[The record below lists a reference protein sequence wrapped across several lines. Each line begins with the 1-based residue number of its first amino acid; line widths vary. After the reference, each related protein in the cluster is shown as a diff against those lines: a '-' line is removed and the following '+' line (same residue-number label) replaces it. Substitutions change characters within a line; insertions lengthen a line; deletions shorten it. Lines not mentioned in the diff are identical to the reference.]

1 MQAVTTCTTHLLTRL
16 LHSNPSCP
24 SVSSWQLIRTAVPIM
39 VYFFGTALYVGL
51 LLTNAIA
58 ILSEERFLA
67 KSKLNPRLPEPPPV
81 LILLSSQ
88 VGWSTLSYSQ
98 AQQSA
103 NAGFGNVPHDPY
115 SSFGAGG
122 NGNGEDALT
131 GQQGIKQRL
140 IALISAVRTLMRS
153 ESQLGYGE
161 KAIGSRDVS
170 TVDRGK
176 RVNVRRVSGSPP
188 LEALIHCSLQYS
200 LRTHSGLNKPYR
212 QEKIKLD
219 ARKQAT
225 RNDCIIDGHAFLGLL
240 AVQSEDTSLGK
251 THRRYSQ
258 RCR

>member
-1 MQAVTTCTTHLLTRL
+1 MQASGDDLQWTLARS
-16 LHSNPSCP
+16 LHSNPSGP
-24 SVSSWQLIRTAVPIM
+24 SVSSWQLVRSSVPTM

-67 KSKLNPRLPEPPPV
+67 KSKLNLRLLPPPPF
-81 LILLSSQ
+81 LTPLPLFTQ

-122 NGNGEDALT
+122 NGNGEDAVT

-153 ESQLGYGE
+153 E
-161 KAIGSRDVS
+161 
-170 TVDRGK
+170 
-176 RVNVRRVSGSPP
+176 
-188 LEALIHCSLQYS
+188 
-200 LRTHSGLNKPYR
+200 
-212 QEKIKLD
+212 
-219 ARKQAT
+219 
-225 RNDCIIDGHAFLGLL
+225 F
-240 AVQSEDTSLGK
+240 
-251 THRRYSQ
+251 
-258 RCR
+258 